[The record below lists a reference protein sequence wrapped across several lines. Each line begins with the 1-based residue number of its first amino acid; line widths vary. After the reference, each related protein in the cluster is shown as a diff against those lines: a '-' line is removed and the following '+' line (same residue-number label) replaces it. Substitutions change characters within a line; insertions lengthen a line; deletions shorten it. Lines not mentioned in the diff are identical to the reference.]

1 LTLVNGV
8 NVARDCELMTS
19 NQQRGRF
26 VLIALAGVALLT
38 GLWAGTVRLGW
49 ILPTPTDQFP
59 LVHGPLMVTGFLGTL
74 IGLER
79 AVALNRVWSY
89 GIPVLSAVSALS
101 ALVGLPAQLCALSAI
116 AASLLLIAVFVTLYC
131 QYPSEH
137 FIVMSLSAFAW
148 LVGNVIWLENLP
160 LFHAVPWWIGFLVLM
175 IAGERL
181 ELSRLRR
188 PSMTIRAVFHASVA
202 IVLIGLALSMLEFY
216 SGVRIAGVGLIAIA
230 LWLLR
235 YDLAWHSAQQAG
247 LPRYMAVCLIAGY
260 FWLAVGGILWLP
272 FAQFFSAG
280 PRYDA
285 MLHSIFLGFVFSMI
299 FAHAPII
306 LPTITGLSLP
316 FQKIF
321 YLHAGLLHLSLL
333 LRIAGDLGLWL
344 LLQQWGGLVNTLT
357 VLLFLINNIRAVKAG
372 AAVTSRSG

>member
-1 LTLVNGV
+1 
-8 NVARDCELMTS
+8 MTS

-26 VLIALAGVALLT
+26 VLIALAGVLLLS

-49 ILPTPTDQFP
+49 IFPIPTDQFSI
-59 LVHGPLMVTGFLGTL
+59 VHGPLMVIGFFGTL

-79 AVALNRVWSY
+79 AVALGRVWSY

-101 ALVGLPAQLCALSAI
+101 ALVGLPAQLCAPSAV
-116 AASLLLIAVFVTLYC
+116 AASLLLGAVFVALYR

-148 LVGNVIWLENLP
+148 LVGNIIWLGNLP
-160 LFHAVPWWIGFLVLM
+160 LFQAVPWWIGFLVLM

-188 PSMTIRAVFHASVA
+188 PSVTVQAIFRASVA
-202 IVLIGLALSMLEFY
+202 IILMGLIFSILELHF
-216 SGVRIAGVGLIAIA
+216 GVRIAGLGLLALA

-260 FWLAVGGILWLP
+260 FWLAVGGILWLL

-316 FQKIF
+316 FQKSF

>member
-1 LTLVNGV
+1 
-8 NVARDCELMTS
+8 MTS
-19 NQQRGRF
+19 NQQLGRF
-26 VLIALAGVALLT
+26 FLIGLAGVSLLA

-49 ILPTPTDQFP
+49 IFPMPSAQFII
-59 LVHGPLMVTGFLGTL
+59 VHGPLMVVGFLGIL

-79 AVALNRVWSY
+79 AVALGRSWPY

-101 ALVGLPAQLCALSAI
+101 VLVGLPAELSAPP
-116 AASLLLIAVFVTLYC
+116 AVTASLLLVAVFVALYR

-137 FIVMSLSAFAW
+137 FVIMGLSAVAW
-148 LVGNVIWLENLP
+148 SVGNIIWLESLP
-160 LFHAVPWWIGFLVLM
+160 LFQAVPWWTGFLVLM

-188 PSMTIRAVFHASVA
+188 PSVTIRAIFHVSIA
-202 IVLIGLALSMLEFY
+202 IVLIGLILSIFEFHA
-216 SGVRIAGVGLIAIA
+216 GLRVAGVGLFVTAS
-230 LWLLR
+230 WLLR

-247 LPRYMAVCLIAGY
+247 LPRYMAVCLVAGY
-260 FWLAVGGILWLP
+260 VWLAVGGILWLL
-272 FAQFFSAG
+272 FAPFFSAG

-285 MLHSIFLGFVFSMI
+285 MLHSIFLGFVVSMI

-344 LLQQWGGLVNTLT
+344 WLQQWGGLVNTLT